1 MRPASIE
8 AFLSES
14 ARTAARSEIRELL
27 ALIARPG
34 MISLAGGLPAPET
47 FPVAL
52 LAELAPRL
60 LREEGAEVLQYG
72 RTEGEPAF
80 LDELLGLLEAE
91 GIRART
97 PENLIVTSSSQQA
110 LDLVARV
117 FLGKGDVAV
126 VGLPTYLGA
135 IGAFNAA
142 GARLVGVPQDAE
154 GLRPDFLEERL
165 VELRRQGARTKLV
178 YVVPDFDN
186 PTGVT
191 MSLERRRELLS
202 LARDFDLLVVEDGPY
217 RDLRYEGASVPT
229 LQELDREG
237 RVLSLFSFSKVL
249 CPGLRL
255 GFAVGAPEA
264 IQALTV
270 AKQNVDLCTG
280 GLVQG
285 LARELIRSGALPGI
299 LATRRARYD
308 RGRRAMMAAL
318 ESELDPELGVRW
330 THPTGGMFVWLT
342 LPDRLDATRL
352 LERAL
357 GRNVAFVTGRSFHCD
372 GSGTNTLRLCFS
384 YPSLEAIAEGV
395 ARLARSIEELASEGP
410 LETPL
415 HPAFERSTESSRL
428 LDQLAIRLAYSE
440 MIS

>member
-8 AFLSES
+8 NFLSAS
-14 ARTAARSEIRELL
+14 ARNASRSEIRELL

-47 FPVAL
+47 FPVEL
-52 LAELAPRL
+52 LAEIAPRL
-60 LREEGAEVLQYG
+60 LREEGGEVLQYG

-80 LDELLGLLEAE
+80 LQELVGLLESE
-91 GIRART
+91 GIRGRT

-117 FLGKGDVAV
+117 FLGPGDVAV
-126 VGLPTYLGA
+126 MGLPAYLGA
-135 IGAFNAA
+135 IGAFTAA
-142 GARLVGVPQDAE
+142 GARLTGVPQDDE
-154 GLRPDFLEERL
+154 GIRTDLLEERL
-165 VELRRQGARTKLV
+165 VELRREGNRAKLV

-191 MSLERRRELLS
+191 MSRSRREDLLA
-202 LARDFDLLVVEDGPY
+202 LARDFDFLVVEDGPY
-217 RDLRYEGASVPT
+217 RSLRYEGAPVPT
-229 LQELDREG
+229 IQELDPTG

-255 GFAVGAPEA
+255 GFAVGDPAA
-264 IQALTV
+264 IQSLTV

-280 GLVQG
+280 GLVQA
-285 LARELIRSGALPGI
+285 LARELVRSGALPGI
-299 LATRRARYD
+299 LTSRRARYE
-308 RGRRAMMAAL
+308 RGRQAMLAAL
-318 ESELDPELGVRW
+318 ESEIDPDLGVRW
-330 THPTGGMFVWLT
+330 TPPEGGMFVWVR
-342 LPDRLDATRL
+342 LPASLDAARL

-357 GRNVAFVTGRSFHCD
+357 ARNVAFVTGRSFHCD

-384 YPSLEAIAEGV
+384 YPSLDDIREGV
-395 ARLARSIEELASEGP
+395 SRLGRAIEELASEGP

-415 HPAFERSTESSRL
+415 HPAFEATADSGRL
-428 LDQLAIRLAYSE
+428 LDQLALQLAYSE